1 MIKAIFNIDKNL
13 QHLTTDFTYTIM
25 GHANHGKYGHDIV
38 CAAVSALTASI
49 SNELIESVPEEIR
62 EVDFTD
68 GFVRVKLK
76 LPNELILMDTFKVNY
91 SIKLFS
97 MLLGNM
103 KQLSNE
109 YPLNVS
115 FQSDV
120 KINLDELIQD
130 E

>member
-1 MIKAIFNIDKNL
+1 MIKAIFNIDRNL
-13 QHLTTDFTYTIM
+13 QHFTTDFTYTIM
-25 GHANHGKYGHDIV
+25 GHANHGEYGHDIV

-49 SNELIESVPEEIR
+49 SNELIKSVPEEFQ

-76 LPNELILMDTFKVNY
+76 LPNELILKDTFKVNY
-91 SIKLFS
+91 SIKLFDV
-97 MLLGNM
+97 LLENM

-120 KINLDELIQD
+120 KANLDELINN

>member
-1 MIKAIFNIDKNL
+1 M
-13 QHLTTDFTYTIM
+13 TTEFTYTIM
-25 GHANHGKYGHDIV
+25 GHANHGEYGHDIV

-49 SNELIESVPEEIR
+49 SNELIKSAPEELQ

-76 LPNELILMDTFKVNY
+76 LPNELILENTFKINY
-91 SIKLFS
+91 SIKLFDV
-97 MLLGNM
+97 LLGNM
-103 KQLSNE
+103 KQLSEE
-109 YPLNVS
+109 YPLNVT

-120 KINLDELIQD
+120 KFNIDELIQD